1 MSTEKKLKNDWSTAN
16 QQYLAGSLN
25 VIKTQLEWYKK
36 STSGQQEKQEPA
48 EYFLQIAELKKDIKN
63 MAAPPAIEQI
73 VDVLGLSAFER
84 DVLLLCAG
92 VELDSSFG
100 DLVQSMQGDSSMLPS
115 FSLAL
120 AGLPASH
127 WTAIAPGGPLRYWR
141 LIEISKTQL
150 VARSPL
156 RIDEHILHY
165 LAGVRE
171 LHERLKEIASRVNES
186 EYFLPSQL
194 NLADEIFNVFYG
206 KGKKYSSPP
215 VIQLQGPDNSDKLN
229 IAAKVSSRLGF
240 ELYAIAVNVMPS
252 SQHDLYE
259 LTRLWNREAALNG
272 YALFLDCENFDSSD
286 RLKTLL
292 LNNFIEDVY
301 GLVIVSGNW
310 SPQLKKPKFIFDVAK
325 PAPSEQ
331 LVLWKTMSGAANNNE
346 QFENL
351 VSQFNLSA
359 STIAKIG
366 EDIFYTSGNGFSEN
380 ENKNHDEKKLWQLCC
395 DYTRPEINELAERI
409 EPLADW
415 GDIVLPEEQK
425 TMLKAIASQVKQRNK
440 VYEKWGF
447 AKKISRGLGISVLFA
462 GESGTGKTMA
472 AEVLANDLHLDL
484 YKIDLSKV
492 VNKYIGET
500 EKNLKK
506 IFDAAEDGGAILLF
520 DEADA
525 LFGKRSEV
533 KDSHDRYSNIEVS
546 YLLQRME
553 AYRGLAILTTNMRS
567 ALDKAFL
574 RRIRFVIQ
582 FPFPDAELRT
592 EIWKKIFPQGVKHNL
607 DLEKLS
613 RLSLP
618 GGSIRNIA
626 LNAAFFAANDGDE
639 VLMSHVSRAAKAEY
653 DKMEKTFS
661 SVELKR

>member
-1 MSTEKKLKNDWSTAN
+1 MSTEKKLRNDWSTAN
-16 QQYLAGSLN
+16 QQYLVGILN

-36 STSGQQEKQEPA
+36 SISGQQEKQEPP
-48 EYFLQIAELKKDIKN
+48 EYFLRIEELREEIGD
-63 MAAPPAIEQI
+63 MVAPPAIDQL
-73 VDVLGLSAFER
+73 VNVLGLSAFER
-84 DVLLLCAG
+84 DIVLLCAG
-92 VELDSSFG
+92 VELDSSFA
-100 DLVQSMQGDSSMLPS
+100 DLVQSIQGDSSMLPS

-120 AGLPASH
+120 AGIPESH
-127 WTAIAPGGPLRYWR
+127 WGAIAPGGPLRYWR
-141 LIEISKTQL
+141 LIEINKTQL
-150 VARSPL
+150 MTRSPL

-165 LAGVRE
+165 LAGISE
-171 LHERLKEIASRVNES
+171 LHEKLKEVVNRVNGS
-186 EYFLPSQL
+186 EHLLPSQL
-194 NLADEIFNVFYG
+194 KLADEIFNVFYE
-206 KGKKYSSPP
+206 KEKKYSSLP
-215 VIQLQGPDNSDKLN
+215 VIQLQGADNSDKLN
-229 IAAKVSSRLGF
+229 IAANVSSRLGF
-240 ELYAIAVNVMPS
+240 ELYAIAANVMS
-252 SQHDLYE
+252 GNQHDLYE

-286 RLKTLL
+286 RSKTLL
-292 LNNFIEDVY
+292 LNNFVENVY
-301 GLVIVSGNW
+301 GLVIISGNW
-310 SPQLKKPKFIFDVAK
+310 SPQLKKPKFVFDVAK

-331 LVLWKTMSGAANNNE
+331 LIIWKKILRVTNNNE

-359 STIAKIG
+359 NTIAKIG
-366 EDIFYTSGNGFSEN
+366 EEIFYTSANVFSEN
-380 ENKNHDEKKLWQLCC
+380 ENKNLDEKKLWQLCC
-395 DYTRPEINELAERI
+395 DYSRPQIDELAERI

-415 GDIVLPEEQK
+415 SDIVLPDEQK
-425 TMLKAIASQVKQRNK
+425 TMLKAIASQIKDRNK

-447 AKKISRGLGISVLFA
+447 AKKVARGLGISVLFA

-592 EIWKKIFPQGVKHNL
+592 EIWKKIFPQGVKHKL

-613 RLSLP
+613 RLSVP

-626 LNAAFFAANDGDE
+626 LNAAFFAANAGDE
-639 VLMSHVSRAAKAEY
+639 ILMSHVSRAAKAEY
-653 DKMEKTFS
+653 DKLEKSFS
-661 SVELKR
+661 SSELRG